1 MWIILSCSVLLL
13 LLDSATKPGI
23 TDQTDCRSSNKLW
36 VWFAELIFIRDIL
49 GYASPPKLR
58 WLQVR
63 RVSFVFIFLLNN
75 WLDLFM
81 LWFWPPFSSPLVFI
95 VFSSRPHSVITDRL
109 YVFLYIIC
117 VLSSELILSHQK
129 LMCPIQFQSFWFSWI
144 FLMAYSRVKLNHS
157 DNKASVCG
165 PFSVGNAWDMFSYM
179 DFAMG
184 FILTHFNLPC

>member
-1 MWIILSCSVLLL
+1 MWIILSCSALLL

-63 RVSFVFIFLLNN
+63 RVSFVLFLFNN

-81 LWFWPPFSSPLVFI
+81 LWFWPPFSSRLVFV
-95 VFSSRPHSVITDRL
+95 VFSSRPYSVITDRDCMCFFIL
-109 YVFLYIIC
+109 FAFFV
-117 VLSSELILSHQK
+117 VNLITDQK
-129 LMCPIQFQSFWFSWI
+129 LMCPIQFQSCWFSWI
-144 FLMAYSRVKLNHS
+144 FLRAYSRVKLNNS

-184 FILTHFNLPC
+184 FI